1 MESIRNPFPKSCTFS
16 AETIGWRLDAVHP
29 AELLLS
35 ERYRSSRRKREFL
48 CGRRCAQRALRQA
61 GFPFLPVLRNED
73 RSPAWPLSAIGSIA
87 HTGTCAAAIVAKPHS
102 SIVGLGIDIER
113 WDRNINCGLAFRI
126 FTERERTRWGGGQA
140 AISREALT
148 VFVIKE
154 SIFKCLYPLDRIYLG
169 FADAEVLS
177 IETDSFEVTVL
188 KSPLHRPL
196 RMPLRLS
203 GVLERTDSYIV
214 AALKVSK
221 EQIPTVLPP

>member
-102 SIVGLGIDIER
+102 DIVGLGIDIER

-126 FTERERTRWGGGQA
+126 FTERERTRWGGASGNIAGSAYGLCHQ
-140 AISREALT
+140 REHIQMP
-148 VFVIKE
+148 V
-154 SIFKCLYPLDRIYLG
+154 
-169 FADAEVLS
+169 
-177 IETDSFEVTVL
+177 
-188 KSPLHRPL
+188 SPRPNL
-196 RMPLRLS
+196 FGLCRRR
-203 GVLERTDSYIV
+203 GIV
-214 AALKVSK
+214 D
-221 EQIPTVLPP
+221 

>member
-73 RSPAWPLSAIGSIA
+73 RSPAWPLSA
-87 HTGTCAAAIVAKPHS
+87 
-102 SIVGLGIDIER
+102 IDIER

-221 EQIPTVLPP
+221 EQIPTMLPP